1 MHSSKKEAAEEATRS
16 REREKAK
23 ALREEKRRRR
33 VGSYL
38 RDVDWTH
45 TLQCNKYTLLIGQ
58 KLQGLTSHPTWL
70 RDSSL

>member
-45 TLQCNKYTLLIGQ
+45 TLQCNKIHLVDWPEIA
-58 KLQGLTSHPTWL
+58 GLDVTPDVVT
-70 RDSSL
+70 